1 LDLNRHSEG
10 QVLPADPETKELSL
24 GAQARCVDV
33 SADGSLCAVGFRDGS
48 FSVYKTSNWKN
59 NWKMAAAKKGPMKE
73 WLEDIKFSP
82 DNRYIASAPMTIK
95 FMYLHSQ
102 RLLCTAHSLPV
113 APSSAIST
121 GLQTPDT

>member
-1 LDLNRHSEG
+1 
-10 QVLPADPETKELSL
+10 L

-48 FSVYKTSNWKN
+48 FRVYKTSNWKN

-82 DNRYIASAPMTIK
+82 DNRYIAVSSHDNKVYVFAFTEITLHCTLAASSSFISHLDWSADSRYIRTNDGN
-95 FMYLHSQ
+95 YE
-102 RLLCTAHSLPV
+102 LLYYDIAD
-113 APSSAIST
+113 
-121 GLQTPDT
+121 GGR